1 MLWKT
6 SRKMNRYNSI
16 DLEID
21 LSKQEMPYIRVRDI
35 NRKYRVRDFNRKYR
49 VRDFNRKDRH
59 LKNHCLK
66 KNLDGSVI

>member
-35 NRKYRVRDFNRKYR
+35 NRKYRVRDFNRK
-49 VRDFNRKDRH
+49 DRH